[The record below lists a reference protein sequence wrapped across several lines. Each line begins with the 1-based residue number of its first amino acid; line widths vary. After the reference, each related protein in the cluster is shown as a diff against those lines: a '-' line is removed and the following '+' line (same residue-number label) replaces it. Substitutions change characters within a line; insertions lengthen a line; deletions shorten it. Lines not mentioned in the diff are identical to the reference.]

1 MTQAKRM
8 VIIGGVAG
16 GASCAA
22 RARRLSEDAEIVLIE
37 RGEYVS
43 FANCGMPYHIGGAI
57 VERSRLLV
65 QTPTGLKN
73 RYRLDVRVRTEAL
86 AIDRANKTV
95 TLRDL
100 ATGREYAEPY
110 DVLVLSPGAEPVR
123 PPIPGADTEGVMTLR
138 SMKDMDAIG
147 ALLDRRK
154 PEHALIVGGG
164 YIGLEMAEALRQRG
178 LGVTLVELAN
188 QVFGAADREMAV
200 PVQEELTRHGVRVLL
215 ETSVAGIAP
224 AGDGISVT
232 LSTGEVVACGLVLLA
247 IGVKPEV
254 GLARQAGLAIGA
266 TGGIV
271 VDEHMRTGDASIY
284 AVGDAVEVSQ
294 LVGGGKALIPLA
306 GPANRQGRIAADNA
320 FGRTSVYR
328 STQGTA
334 ICKIFDLCLGMTG
347 LSEKLLVRAGCAYEK
362 IYVHPASHAGYYPGA
377 AQMTLKLLF
386 DPGDGKILGAQAVG
400 GEGVDKRIDVL
411 AVAIRAGLTV
421 RDLKDLEL

>member
-232 LSTGEVVACGLVLLA
+232 LSTGEVVACGLVLL
-247 IGVKPEV
+247 P
-254 GLARQAGLAIGA
+254 LMNARCL
-266 TGGIV
+266 
-271 VDEHMRTGDASIY
+271 
-284 AVGDAVEVSQ
+284 
-294 LVGGGKALIPLA
+294 
-306 GPANRQGRIAADNA
+306 
-320 FGRTSVYR
+320 
-328 STQGTA
+328 STT
-334 ICKIFDLCLGMTG
+334 
-347 LSEKLLVRAGCAYEK
+347 
-362 IYVHPASHAGYYPGA
+362 
-377 AQMTLKLLF
+377 
-386 DPGDGKILGAQAVG
+386 
-400 GEGVDKRIDVL
+400 
-411 AVAIRAGLTV
+411 
-421 RDLKDLEL
+421 